1 MIKITHATAPLFQY
15 KNTNER
21 LEMTTTKKQTPDVGR
36 QSHLPLALA
45 LIIGIV
51 LGFLVD
57 RVLPIGTNQND
68 QLNARIASYISANP
82 EAIETALIALNVER
96 NQNARLQAVNL
107 LMAGDDKTIL
117 GNPDGDITIYE
128 FSDYNCG
135 YCKRAFG
142 DVMDILETDGNIRLV
157 IKEYPILAESSV
169 DAARLALHAAEAGQF
184 ENVHQKLMQWRG
196 SITNAMLEDLATTHG
211 ITSFSINNRNSDP
224 VMALVNRNYDLG
236 QQLKIDGTPAF
247 IIGGDIYPG
256 AIGKDA
262 ITKAVEKAR
271 AAANAS

>member
-1 MIKITHATAPLFQY
+1 MY
-15 KNTNER
+15 
-21 LEMTTTKKQTPDVGR
+21 
-36 QSHLPLALA
+36 
-45 LIIGIV
+45 
-51 LGFLVD
+51 
-57 RVLPIGTNQND
+57 
-68 QLNARIASYISANP
+68 
-82 EAIETALIALNVER
+82 
-96 NQNARLQAVNL
+96 
-107 LMAGDDKTIL
+107 
-117 GNPDGDITIYE
+117 
-128 FSDYNCG
+128 CG

-142 DVMDILETDGNIRLV
+142 DVMDILKTDGNIRLV